1 MLIFHNPIHHLHAGR
16 QEMFRGK
23 LVPCHESPARLE
35 FVLQAL
41 RQRGIG
47 ELRAPSPAD
56 MALLGRVHSPRY
68 LDFLQGAWREWIAL
82 DPANAE
88 LDVLPSVWP
97 VRGFRHDVT
106 PANFAA
112 RVGLYSFD
120 SGSPLTAGTWDAA
133 LAGAACAIDAAR
145 AVGGAGG
152 PRAAMALTRP
162 PGHHAGPDFFG
173 GYCFLNNAALAAQ
186 ALREAGAARVAVL
199 DIDYHHGNG
208 TQTIFYERGDV
219 LTVSVHGDPLT
230 EYPFFLGHADEAR
243 RGRRRGLQP
252 EPAAGRRHRLR
263 RLARGARA
271 GMRAVQDFRA
281 DALVIALGVDTFEG
295 DPISKFKLA
304 SADYRQVGR
313 DLATLGL
320 PAVFTMEG
328 GYAVE
333 EVGTNV
339 ANVLEG
345 YGGSFPVAPRAAEC
359 DSHSVAR
366 VFQRLVDAQRQQGA
380 GHAGQQ
386 IHADRHQPE
395 ARRQA
400 QRDQRREGR
409 AEQPGHV

>member
-1 MLIFHNPIHHLHAGR
+1 
-16 QEMFRGK
+16 
-23 LVPCHESPARLE
+23 
-35 FVLQAL
+35 
-41 RQRGIG
+41 
-47 ELRAPSPAD
+47 
-56 MALLGRVHSPRY
+56 
-68 LDFLQGAWREWIAL
+68 
-82 DPANAE
+82 
-88 LDVLPSVWP
+88 
-97 VRGFRHDVT
+97 
-106 PANFAA
+106 
-112 RVGLYSFD
+112 
-120 SGSPLTAGTWDAA
+120 
-133 LAGAACAIDAAR
+133 
-145 AVGGAGG
+145 
-152 PRAAMALTRP
+152 
-162 PGHHAGPDFFG
+162 
-173 GYCFLNNAALAAQ
+173 
-186 ALREAGAARVAVL
+186 
-199 DIDYHHGNG
+199 
-208 TQTIFYERGDV
+208 
-219 LTVSVHGDPLT
+219 
-230 EYPFFLGHADEAR
+230 
-243 RGRRRGLQP
+243 
-252 EPAAGRRHRLR
+252 
-263 RLARGARA
+263 
-271 GMRAVQDFRA
+271 MRAVQDFRA

-345 YGGSFPVAPRAAEC
+345 YGVASPVAQRAAEC

-409 AEQPGHV
+409 AEQPCHV

>member
-1 MLIFHNPIHHLHAGR
+1 M
-16 QEMFRGK
+16 
-23 LVPCHESPARLE
+23 
-35 FVLQAL
+35 
-41 RQRGIG
+41 
-47 ELRAPSPAD
+47 
-56 MALLGRVHSPRY
+56 
-68 LDFLQGAWREWIAL
+68 
-82 DPANAE
+82 
-88 LDVLPSVWP
+88 
-97 VRGFRHDVT
+97 
-106 PANFAA
+106 
-112 RVGLYSFD
+112 
-120 SGSPLTAGTWDAA
+120 
-133 LAGAACAIDAAR
+133 
-145 AVGGAGG
+145 
-152 PRAAMALTRP
+152 
-162 PGHHAGPDFFG
+162 
-173 GYCFLNNAALAAQ
+173 
-186 ALREAGAARVAVL
+186 L

-230 EYPFFLGHADEAR
+230 EYPFFLGHADERA
-243 RGRRRGLQP
+243 
-252 EPAAGRRHRLR
+252 AAGTGYAGWREAL
-263 RLARGARA
+263 RA

-313 DLATLGL
+313 DLATLRL

-345 YGGSFPVAPRAAEC
+345 YGVAPRAAEC

-409 AEQPGHV
+409 AEQPGHI